1 MAVMAA
7 PAGLAVSVPEMLRMA
22 LTVLAVMAA
31 MRVSAVMAA
40 MALRAPMVPWLVMMA
55 TQAA

>member
-1 MAVMAA
+1 V
-7 PAGLAVSVPEMLRMA
+7 
-22 LTVLAVMAA
+22 TAA

-40 MALRAPMVPWLVMMA
+40 MALPAPMVPWLVMMA